1 MLNDLLR
8 LGESETA
15 TYCWEARDEVEEEEE
30 EKKRTRWLPS
40 DQRFPR

>member
-1 MLNDLLR
+1 MLKDLLR

-15 TYCWEARDEVEEEEE
+15 TYCWEARDEVEEE
-30 EKKRTRWLPS
+30 KKRIRWLPS